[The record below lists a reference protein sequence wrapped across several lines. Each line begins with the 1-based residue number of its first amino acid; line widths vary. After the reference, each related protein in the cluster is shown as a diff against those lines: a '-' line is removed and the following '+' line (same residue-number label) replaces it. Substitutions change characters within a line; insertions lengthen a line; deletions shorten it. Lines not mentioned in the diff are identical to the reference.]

1 MKTIIIATMGSRGDV
16 EPYIALG
23 IELKKIGYD
32 VIVSTPQVYCTL
44 VEEYNLG
51 YRELKAVNPQDM
63 MKIPEVETQFNK
75 GNMIGALFI
84 LMKKSKS
91 VIKKYLQEMYANME
105 GADLVITT
113 MIPYGAS
120 DAAEKMNGNYLS

>member
-1 MKTIIIATMGSRGDV
+1 MRRIVIATMGSRGDV

-32 VIVSTPQVYCTL
+32 VIVSAPQVYCRL
-44 VEEYNLG
+44 VEEHNLR

-63 MKIPEVETQFNK
+63 MKIPEVEAQFNK
-75 GNMIGALFI
+75 GNMVGALLL

-91 VIKKYLQEMYANME
+91 VIKNYLREMYSNME
-105 GADLVITT
+105 
-113 MIPYGAS
+113 
-120 DAAEKMNGNYLS
+120 